1 MVGGGIVEGRSG
13 DVGLTGSGTLFG
25 VSAVFG
31 FVSSFFLPR
40 FQNLRMPADIPV
52 IGSCSVL
59 CGASCSFSPA
69 VEGAIE
75 GVFSENPSPSKGTS
89 DVLEPGSLP
98 MALSLSV
105 CVVAMFCNAF
115 RGQ

>member
-1 MVGGGIVEGRSG
+1 MAEGDSG
-13 DVGLTGSGTLFG
+13 DVALTGSGTLLG
-25 VSAVFG
+25 LSVAFG
-31 FVSSFFLPR
+31 FVSSFFFPR
-40 FQNLRMPADIPV
+40 FQNFRMPADIPV
-52 IGSCSVL
+52 LGSCCVL

-69 VEGAIE
+69 VEGAVE

-105 CVVAMFCNAF
+105 CVVAMLRRVEVSPSIEA
-115 RGQ
+115 